1 MLSARSLISYARE
14 EHDQYTFHL
23 SKTDTRKCIMRE
35 AADVQDDNAL
45 FYQTM
50 CVLNGCNIEPPQ
62 SESAHPD
69 LQDVILYVDFNGIFD
84 RGSSPKM
91 MERQKKAEAMFHP
104 DGVTLDFG
112 SGAHR
117 YLAFERS
124 GSMSRQ
130 AKLSFIRADV
140 HDEVRRRIMM
150 DMVVGDCQLSKLYA
164 YNGLML
170 SGGVRIDGI
179 DLTNPHS
186 VIVVKNETYRAHTKV
201 VSVEGTAVSEA
212 VKKYNRKEEL
222 QDFTV
227 LRHDGEGLISKQLA
241 KAVDNIYCGKHMHH
255 SFQIRMPYVK
265 GMVHEVNFKDF
276 LKSAGS
282 QYITDIWGVRHPVD
296 QVEMILTQSMF
307 KGYGWLTENGMDWN
321 DYLSIFK
328 KYNRKEELR
337 DFTVL
342 RHDGEGLISKQLA
355 KARRISTA

>member
-170 SGGVRIDGI
+170 SGGVRIAESI
-179 DLTNPHS
+179 
-186 VIVVKNETYRAHTKV
+186 
-201 VSVEGTAVSEA
+201 
-212 VKKYNRKEEL
+212 
-222 QDFTV
+222 
-227 LRHDGEGLISKQLA
+227 LRILI
-241 KAVDNIYCGKHMHH
+241 G
-255 SFQIRMPYVK
+255 
-265 GMVHEVNFKDF
+265 
-276 LKSAGS
+276 
-282 QYITDIWGVRHPVD
+282 
-296 QVEMILTQSMF
+296 
-307 KGYGWLTENGMDWN
+307 
-321 DYLSIFK
+321 
-328 KYNRKEELR
+328 
-337 DFTVL
+337 
-342 RHDGEGLISKQLA
+342 
-355 KARRISTA
+355 